1 MAKIINFPNSPK
13 TTAQKD
19 AELMELKKI
28 EVETTLHIAMS
39 SDLWDHYIITKQDIE
54 YLAQFGE
61 VMTFPPVAAARLI
74 SKLADYNAKLASVID
89 INITSTEEI
98 IDPWK

>member
-28 EVETTLHIAMS
+28 EVETTLQIAMS
-39 SDLWDHYIITKQDIE
+39 SDLWDHYVITKQDIDN
-54 YLAQFGE
+54 LAQFGE
-61 VMTFPPVAAARLI
+61 VMTFPPIAAARLI
-74 SKLADYNAKLASVID
+74 SKLAEYNRKLAAVID
-89 INITSTEEI
+89 ISIATEEI

>member
-13 TTAQKD
+13 TQAQKE
-19 AELMELKKI
+19 AELMELEKI
-28 EVETTLHIAMS
+28 KVENTLNIAMS
-39 SDLWDHYIITKQDIE
+39 SELWDHYIITKTDIE

-61 VMTFPPVAAARLI
+61 VMKFTPIAAARLI
-74 SKLADYNAKLASVID
+74 SKLAEYNRKLAAVID
-89 INITSTEEI
+89 LSIATEEI